1 MNVIIIFNKKKH
13 QINIHKLDS
22 ILSIKNEIN
31 NLIFNEKYELKDI
44 EIYFENKLLDDNDYC
59 DKHNIIENSILNVH
73 LKKKGGGIMKKI
85 LWVIGCIIIILIPFF
100 ILPTGINTSGSS
112 FVAVVLS
119 KVKDG
124 FSRYLVCELK
134 YKTLVKRFGSLINF
148 LKYIFFIMA
157 TYVIITIGCVTACL
171 LVKGND
177 IEDNPNKICS
187 PYYVGS
193 LTGLI
198 LTSIYFLIYFL
209 LRYSEKILSP
219 LENLAKGNFITN
231 TLLLPIITG
240 LKNLISN
247 FKFVFAYIM
256 PFFGIAVKSFHIMI
270 DNMFP
275 EMLLM
280 IEKISKVGCSPD
292 GLKNIL
298 KNIKSKDFEKLNEA
312 MKNQQNNSINQNN
325 QSNSNNSNNKPS
337 NNEFVN
343 SRLYNIQFNNGII
356 DNSKYEDELNA
367 LRNSVKE
374 IKNPLCKD
382 SDGGCCNRNM
392 MEVIANAFYD
402 ILEKNPIVGE
412 KAKTYNMYFGVNL
425 ACIGMYEYVLN
436 NDDIVIDFNDKSIV
450 ETKILLRQIFD
461 QKKNIF
467 KFDKNGK
474 KNNNGLEI
482 LTEIEKIVVSSD
494 EYLIELM
501 KNNDFEKIK
510 KRIFDHVHKDDLDPS
525 NPASR
530 QKIEEIYQKIA
541 TLEARN
547 QDYALLT
554 ESKYET
560 GNTIEKIFIKKIF
573 INIIC
578 NLFQTTK
585 TTEDIINEIGG
596 LNELMDI
603 MKCGS
608 ASGVIISIIYIIT
621 VIILMICGFVGLY

>member
-112 FVAVVLS
+112 FVAVVLG

-198 LTSIYFLIYFL
+198 LTTIYFLIYFL